1 MKKNVFNVLLL
12 ALVFAFASCDTKKN
26 QDDSKEIA
34 EDQNDKKLED
44 SDTKKDA
51 EFAVDAADGGLYE
64 VQMGTLALTKAGSPD
79 VKKFGQM
86 MVDDHSKAN
95 TELKGL
101 ATQKNITIPDVMSE
115 DCQKKYYDLDKK
127 DKKDFDKEYID
138 QMIKDHK
145 DDIDKFEKEAN
156 NGNDNDVKSWAAGK
170 LTTLRHHLE
179 EAQRIQDALKNN
191 KKNNSTSRK

>member
-1 MKKNVFNVLLL
+1 MKKNIFNILLL
-12 ALVFAFASCDTKKN
+12 ALVVAFTSCDSKKN

-64 VQMGTLALTKAGSPD
+64 VQMGTLALTKATSPE

-101 ATQKNITIPDVMSE
+101 
-115 DCQKKYYDLDKK
+115 
-127 DKKDFDKEYID
+127 
-138 QMIKDHK
+138 
-145 DDIDKFEKEAN
+145 
-156 NGNDNDVKSWAAGK
+156 
-170 LTTLRHHLE
+170 
-179 EAQRIQDALKNN
+179 
-191 KKNNSTSRK
+191 